1 MEARGKVFTII
12 LLVIIAILALS
23 LVGLV
28 GYILVTNNSNSNG
41 ADSVSMSGTIAIPS
55 DDELS
60 SRMLYGE
67 EPVLLN
73 LKSENNKSST
83 PPVIKLNIELLYF
96 KKVKGVDV
104 ENKLTIYDKR
114 IKELVNTYFQNMTLE
129 EAKDPETKKKARN
142 DLIESINK
150 MLIENE
156 GTKRPIIYNIVFD
169 EWFYT

>member
-1 MEARGKVFTII
+1 LEARGKVFTII

-41 ADSVSMSGTIAIPS
+41 ADSVSMAGAIAIPS

-60 SRMLYGE
+60 SKMLYG

>member
-60 SRMLYGE
+60 SRMLYG